1 MSQQNVE
8 IVRRVIDHYNAGELL
23 WEAIDPNVE
32 WVIDPVAFVAGTY
45 RGHEGL
51 RNLFGVLAEAFDRV
65 QLHFDRY
72 VDAGD
77 LVVALGRSKVHGERS
92 GVTTGQPLGYVFRVR
107 DGRIVAARAY
117 AERPEDALEAAGLS
131 E

>member
-1 MSQQNVE
+1 MSQENVE
-8 IVRRVIDHYNAGELL
+8 VVRRAVDAYNAGEIL
-23 WEAIDPNVE
+23 WELIDPEVE
-32 WVIDPVAFVAGTY
+32 WVIDPVAFTAGTY

-51 RNLFGVLAEAFDRV
+51 RSLFSVLAEAFDRV
-65 QLHFDRY
+65 QFDFDRY
-72 VDAGD
+72 LDAGD
-77 LVVALGRSKVHGERS
+77 VVVALGRSKVHGERS

-117 AERPEDALEAAGLS
+117 ADRPEEALEAVGLR